1 MTVEKQQVCFSFS
14 SHFGMLWA
22 PLAILAL
29 LAGSADP
36 SPVPP
41 NATPTEARAV
51 QPAVKVISKPL
62 SASSEDSAAEKEM
75 LQLINKSRAKAGLAA
90 LRLEPSLSIAAHA
103 HAELMVTAGQ
113 LEHRLPGEPALLDRI
128 AQVITIQL
136 DRAGENIAEDSCIEH
151 AHDALM
157 HSPPHRHNLL
167 DGGFNVVGLAAVWSK
182 GHLFVVQDFG
192 HEIRPRTQADVRKM
206 VSDAVREVR
215 GEAGLG
221 PIAAYQASKLDEA
234 VCRMTQEGRPSARL
248 LQTSYDNRRIITYTQ
263 SRPEILPQKALL
275 LLREADVRQ
284 FAVGTCYARS
294 ATYPT
299 GIYWVAILLY

>member
-1 MTVEKQQVCFSFS
+1 
-14 SHFGMLWA
+14 MLWA

-41 NATPTEARAV
+41 SSTPAGASVAEPSPKRV
-51 QPAVKVISKPL
+51 SKL
-62 SASSEDSAAEKEM
+62 NSAANEDFAAEKE
-75 LQLINKSRAKAGLAA
+75 LLLLVNKSRAKAGLAA
-90 LRLEPSLSIAAHA
+90 LRLEPSLSIAARA
-103 HAELMVTAGQ
+103 HAELMVSSGQ
-113 LEHRLPGEPALLDRI
+113 LEHRLPGEPELLDRI

-167 DGGFNVVGLAAVWSK
+167 DGGFNVVGLATVWSN
-182 GHLFVVQDFG
+182 GRLYVVQDFG
-192 HEIRPRTQADVRKM
+192 HEIHPHTQAEIRKM
-206 VSDAVREVR
+206 VSEAVRDVR
-215 GEAGLG
+215 LEAGLG
-221 PIAAYQASKLDEA
+221 PIAAYQAAKLDEA
-234 VCRMTQEGRPSARL
+234 VCRMTEEGRPSARL

-263 SRPEILPQKALL
+263 SRPEILPQKALP

-284 FAVGTCYARS
+284 FAVGTCYART